1 MNPPKDPTP
10 PKLQNQ
16 ESLEKLKKSKLGK
29 SADFSEQS
37 KTPKPLNSS
46 MLKPSLS
53 AIKDLEKVKQKV
65 EIMRAEGQSRI
76 RKKDILE
83 QKK

>member
-1 MNPPKDPTP
+1 
-10 PKLQNQ
+10 
-16 ESLEKLKKSKLGK
+16 
-29 SADFSEQS
+29 
-37 KTPKPLNSS
+37 